1 MFYASYSISVGISNF
16 VKNHVV
22 VEKGVLQGDNPSP
35 LIFNMCFNTLIGA
48 IEKEKIK
55 LVGYNYTNPPSPCL
69 WFQFADDTALATAT
83 QEDIQAF
90 LNVFRK

>member
-22 VEKGVLQGDNPSP
+22 VEKGVLQGDNLSP
-35 LIFNMCFNTLIGA
+35 LIFNLCFNTLN
-48 IEKEKIK
+48 KKIK
-55 LVGYNYTNPPSPCL
+55 LVGYNYTNPVSPCH

-83 QEDIQAF
+83 QEDSKAF
-90 LNVFRK
+90 LNVFRKW